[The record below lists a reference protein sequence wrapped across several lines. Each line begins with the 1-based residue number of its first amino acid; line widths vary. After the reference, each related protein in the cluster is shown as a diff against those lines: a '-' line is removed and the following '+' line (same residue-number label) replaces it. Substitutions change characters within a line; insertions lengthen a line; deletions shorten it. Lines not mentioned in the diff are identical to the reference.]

1 MIRRAAAGYNR
12 PGESGVGWAMVL
24 ALVAIFGGLLL
35 LALGAEGL
43 VRGSSSIAL
52 RMGVTP
58 LVIGLTVVA
67 FGTGSPEIVVS
78 LQAALSGN
86 SDLALGN
93 IVGSNICNLAL
104 ILGVAA
110 LAKPLHVRS
119 VLLQREV
126 RWMIAITLL
135 LGVLLYDGTLGR
147 VEGAL
152 LAMGSVV
159 YTVATYRAARR
170 DRNRDVADQ
179 FAQELPEPQSSG
191 ARSAALVAGG
201 LAGLLVGAHALVFGA
216 VVIAQAMGMSQVVI
230 GLTVIAIGTS
240 LPELATSVVA
250 ALRNDADVAFGNVL
264 GSNILNILLVL
275 GVVAMIRPISSAG
288 LRPLDLGMMIGT
300 AIVIYPLMWRG
311 RILNR
316 WEGALLVA
324 GYAAYIVSAL
334 D

>member
-1 MIRRAAAGYNR
+1 MF
-12 PGESGVGWAMVL
+12 L
-24 ALVAIFGGLLL
+24 AVISILGGLVL

-58 LVIGLTVVA
+58 LVIGLTIVA
-67 FGTGSPEIVVS
+67 FGTGSPEMIVS

-110 LAKPLHVRS
+110 LARPLHVRS
-119 VLLQREV
+119 TLLQREV
-126 RWMIAITLL
+126 PVMIAVTLL
-135 LGVLLYDGTLGR
+135 LGVLLYDGVLGRIEGAVLTLG
-147 VEGAL
+147 AI
-152 LAMGSVV
+152 A
-159 YTVATYRAARR
+159 YTVVIYRAARK
-170 DRNRDVADQ
+170 DRNTDVAEE
-179 FAQELPEPQSSG
+179 FAQELPAPQTSTT
-191 ARSAALVAGG
+191 RSVALVIGG
-201 LAGLLVGAHALVFGA
+201 FVGLLIGANVLVHGA

-264 GSNILNILLVL
+264 GSNILNILLIL
-275 GVVAMIRPISSAG
+275 GVVAMVQPISATG
-288 LRPLDLGMMIGT
+288 LRPLDLGVLIGSTT
-300 AIVIYPLMWRG
+300 AIYPLMWRG

-316 WEGALLVA
+316 WEGGLLLG
-324 GYAAYIVSAL
+324 GYVAYIVATL
-334 D
+334 I

>member
-1 MIRRAAAGYNR
+1 MFFAVVSI
-12 PGESGVGWAMVL
+12 L
-24 ALVAIFGGLLL
+24 GGLVL

-58 LVIGLTVVA
+58 LVIGLTIVA
-67 FGTGSPEIVVS
+67 FGTGSPEMIVS
-78 LQAALSGN
+78 LQAALGGN

-93 IVGSNICNLAL
+93 IVGSNICNIAL

-110 LAKPLHVRS
+110 LARPLNVRS
-119 VLLQREV
+119 ALLQREV
-126 RWMIAITLL
+126 PVMIAVTLL

-147 VEGAL
+147 LEGAVL
-152 LAMGSVV
+152 TLGAVV
-159 YTVATYRAARR
+159 YIVATYRAARR
-170 DRNRDVADQ
+170 DRDIEVAAE
-179 FAQELPEPQSSG
+179 FEQELPAPQAST
-191 ARSAALVAGG
+191 ARSVALVIGG
-201 LAGLLVGAHALVFGA
+201 FVGLLIGANVLVHGA

-264 GSNILNILLVL
+264 GSNILNILLIL
-275 GVVAMIRPISSAG
+275 GVVAMVRPISATG
-288 LRPLDLGMMIGT
+288 LRPVDVGVMIGS
-300 AIVIYPLMWRG
+300 AIAVYPLMWRG
-311 RILNR
+311 RVLSR
-316 WEGALLVA
+316 GEGALLLA

-334 D
+334 V